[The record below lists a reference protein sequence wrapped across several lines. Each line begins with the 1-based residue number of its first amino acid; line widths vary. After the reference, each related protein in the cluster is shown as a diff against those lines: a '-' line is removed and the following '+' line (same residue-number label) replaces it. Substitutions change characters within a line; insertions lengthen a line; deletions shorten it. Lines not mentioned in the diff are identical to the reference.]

1 MAKVMPRYKA
11 IKAFLEEGVRT
22 REFLPD
28 QQVPTEMALAQQFD
42 VSRMTANKAIQE
54 LVAEGVLVR
63 HQGLGTFVAE
73 VRAQS
78 SLLEIR
84 NIADEI
90 GDRHH
95 VHSSELHR
103 LEAVE
108 VDAATGLRLGIK
120 AGSTAFHSLIVHR
133 EDGVPIQLE
142 DRYVNAAIAPDYIE
156 QDFGLLTPSQYLNE
170 RFPLSEV
177 EHIVEA
183 VGANCQFQQLLEI
196 DANESCLQVNR
207 RTWSEGRLISCARL
221 IHPGSRYRLCSR
233 SNG

>member
-1 MAKVMPRYKA
+1 MAKVIPRYKA

-22 REFLPD
+22 RQFLPD
-28 QQVPTEMALAQQFD
+28 QQVPTEMALAQRFG

-73 VRAQS
+73 VCAQS

-108 VDAATGLRLGIK
+108 VDAAIGLRLGIK
-120 AGSTAFHSLIVHR
+120 AGMAAFHSLIVHR
-133 EDGVPIQLE
+133 ENGVPIQLE
-142 DRYVNAAIAPDYIE
+142 DRYVNAAIGPDYLE
-156 QDFGLLTPSQYLNE
+156 QDFSLQTPSQYLSE

-177 EHIVEA
+177 EHIIEA
-183 VGANCQFQQLLEI
+183 IASDAQVQRFLEI
-196 DANESCLQVNR
+196 DANEPCLQVNR
-207 RTWSEGRLISCARL
+207 RTWSKGRLISCARL
-221 IHPGSRYRLCSR
+221 IHPGSRYQLSSR
-233 SNG
+233 SGG